1 MNRYKRYERLT
12 LRLFRVLA
20 RHRVIVSQRPPIPP
34 LVLALHGSACGP
46 LGSALDAVSSTC

>member
-1 MNRYKRYERLT
+1 MNRYERYERLT